1 MSRATGRLIVL
12 EGSEGVG
19 KTTQLARLSDALRVA
34 GHVVTTVREPG
45 GTSLGDEVRRLLL
58 QPGADVSPEA
68 EALLFMASRAQL
80 VARVVRPAIAS
91 GTVVLLDRFFLSTY
105 AYQVAARGL
114 PAERVRA
121 ANLLATGGLTPDLT
135 IVLTLPP
142 GEGLRRAA
150 VRGSAD
156 RLESEARSFHQKVER
171 AFAESLHPQ
180 WQRTHPECGTIVAVD
195 GRGTPDEVS
204 VRVRRVVTDRW
215 PETFPPVEGSHPR

>member
-19 KTTQLARLSDALRVA
+19 KTTQLARLSDALRIAGYVA
-34 GHVVTTVREPG
+34 TTVREPG

-58 QPGADVSPEA
+58 QPGADVVPEA

-80 VARVVRPAIAS
+80 VARIVRPAIAA
-91 GTVVLLDRFFLSTY
+91 GQVVLLDRFFLSTY
-105 AYQVAARGL
+105 AYQVAGRGL

-135 IVLTLPP
+135 MVLTLPA
-142 GEGLRRAA
+142 GEGLRRASE
-150 VRGSAD
+150 RGLAD
-156 RLESEARSFHQKVER
+156 RLEGEARSFHQKVER
-171 AFAESLHPQ
+171 AFAESLQPD
-180 WQRTHPECGTIVAVD
+180 WQRTHPECGIIVDVD

-204 VRVRRVVTDRW
+204 VRVRQVVSDRW
-215 PETFPPVEGSHPR
+215 PETFPPAGVSHPR